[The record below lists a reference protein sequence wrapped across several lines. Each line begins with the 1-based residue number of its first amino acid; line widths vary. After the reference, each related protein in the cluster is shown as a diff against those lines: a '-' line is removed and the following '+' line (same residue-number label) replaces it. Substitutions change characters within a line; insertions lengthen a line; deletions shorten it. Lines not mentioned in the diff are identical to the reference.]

1 MAGNP
6 GMLLMEGNPASG
18 WEARLD
24 LAFRPGP
31 GRTALSVRHFG
42 PLRVQKP
49 FYPEGGVCH
58 VYLLHP
64 PGGVVGGDRLTVR
77 VSAEPGASALVT
89 TPAAGKFYRSAGP
102 LAAQEQ
108 LLAVSEGAALEWLP
122 QEAIVYPGA
131 KAESL
136 TRVELGPGARF
147 IGWEMVCFGLP
158 ASGAPY
164 DHGIFTQRLE
174 IFREGAPVLL
184 ERCRYE
190 GGSRLLAAPWGLGG
204 RAAMGTL
211 VAAAD
216 ETPDPTRPGPELDRQ
231 VREAMGSE
239 RRPDG
244 CEDFGLTRVDGLL
257 VCRAVAPQASRV
269 KALLG
274 RAWEVLRPALL
285 DRAPCPPRIWS
296 T

>member
-1 MAGNP
+1 
-6 GMLLMEGNPASG
+6 MLLMDASAASG

-24 LAFRPGP
+24 LTFRPGP
-31 GRTALSVRHFG
+31 GRTAVSARHFG

-77 VSAEPGASALVT
+77 VSAQPGAAALVT

-102 LAAQEQ
+102 LSVQEQ
-108 LLAVSEGAALEWLP
+108 MLAVGDGAALEWLP

-131 KAESL
+131 NAESL
-136 TRVELGPGARF
+136 TRVELAPGARF
-147 IGWEMVCFGLP
+147 IGWEVVCFGLP
-158 ASGAPY
+158 ASDAPY
-164 DHGIFTQRLE
+164 DHGMFTQRLE
-174 IFREGAPVLL
+174 IVRAGVPVLL

-190 GGSRLLAAPWGLGG
+190 GGSRLLTAPWGLGG
-204 RAAMGTL
+204 RTALGTL
-211 VAAAD
+211 VATTLEQD
-216 ETPDPTRPGPELDRQ
+216 LDRP
-231 VREAMGSE
+231 VREAVE
-239 RRPDG
+239 RELRPGGD
-244 CEDFGLTRVDGLL
+244 EDFGLTRVDGLT
-257 VCRAVAPQASRV
+257 VCRAVAPQAGRV

-274 RAWEVLRPALL
+274 RAWEIVRPTILG
-285 DRAPCPPRIWS
+285 RTPCPPRIWN

>member
-1 MAGNP
+1 
-6 GMLLMEGNPASG
+6 MLLMDETVATG

-31 GRTALSVRHFG
+31 GRTVMSARHFG

-49 FYPEGGVCH
+49 FHPEGEVCH

-77 VSAEPGASALVT
+77 VETEPGACALVT

-102 LAAQEQ
+102 LAVQEQ
-108 LLAVSEGAALEWLP
+108 ELAVGDGASLEWLP

-136 TRVELGPGARF
+136 TRVQLSPGARF
-147 IGWEMVCFGLP
+147 IGWEVVCFGLP

-164 DHGIFTQRLE
+164 DHGAFTQRLE
-174 IFREGAPVLL
+174 IFRGGAPVLL

-190 GGSRLLAAPWGLGG
+190 GGSRLMAAPWGLGG
-204 RAAMGTL
+204 RTALGTL
-211 VAAAD
+211 VAAG
-216 ETPDPTRPGPELDRQ
+216 EPGEQ
-231 VREAMGSE
+231 AREADLATAVRQAVE
-239 RRPDG
+239 RELRPDG
-244 CEDFGLTRVDGLL
+244 GEDFGLTRAGGLT
-257 VCRAVAPQASRV
+257 VCRAMAPGAGRV

-274 RAWEVLRPALL
+274 RAWEALRPALL
-285 DRAPCPPRIWS
+285 GRAPCPPRIWS